1 MGKNRLVFL
10 SALLLLVVSFLFI
23 NACSYITGEALKN
36 TASIPRWVWTGDS
49 AGYSFIT
56 DRNTGQPIRDIIP
69 EEAFGIIGTS
79 EYLGNPVV
87 IDVRTPQ
94 EYADGHIRAAINIDY
109 NSPAFKDEIG
119 QLDKN
124 KTYIVYCRTGARSAQ
139 ARQIMEDLGFKY
151 VINMDG
157 GITAWIDQ
165 GLPVG
170 K

>member
-1 MGKNRLVFL
+1 MERNRLVFL

-23 NACSYITGEALKN
+23 NACSYITGEAIKN

-56 DRNTGQPIRDIIP
+56 DRNTGQPIRDITP
-69 EEAFGIIGTS
+69 HEAFGIIGTS
-79 EYLGNPVV
+79 QYLGNPVV

-94 EYADGHIRAAINIDY
+94 EYAAGHIRAAINIDY
-109 NSPAFKDEIG
+109 NSPAFKDGIG
-119 QLDKN
+119 KLDKN
-124 KTYIVYCRTGARSAQ
+124 KNYIVYCRTGARSSA
-139 ARQIMEDLGFKY
+139 ARDIMEGLGFKH
-151 VINMDG
+151 ILNMSG

-165 GLPVG
+165 GLPVE